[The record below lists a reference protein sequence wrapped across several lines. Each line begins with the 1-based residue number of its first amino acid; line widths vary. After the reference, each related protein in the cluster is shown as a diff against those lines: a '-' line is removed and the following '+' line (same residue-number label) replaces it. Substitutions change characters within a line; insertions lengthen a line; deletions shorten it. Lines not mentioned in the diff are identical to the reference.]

1 MGFDMNSTE
10 PLNDTSSDNRE
21 EMEKA
26 DHLERI
32 VARMIDFI
40 IVIALLEIV
49 PRVGFFAGLAYLLI
63 ADGLFEGRSVG
74 KMLIGIKVVFSNGLD
89 TARACGFKESI
100 FRNLPFAVGYILFG
114 IFNGIPIIGWLLSLA
129 VITLVPV
136 FEFLVMTGSE
146 TGMRLGDEIAKTRVV
161 EDKQGGLNVS

>member
-1 MGFDMNSTE
+1 
-10 PLNDTSSDNRE
+10 
-21 EMEKA
+21 
-26 DHLERI
+26 
-32 VARMIDFI
+32 
-40 IVIALLEIV
+40 
-49 PRVGFFAGLAYLLI
+49 
-63 ADGLFEGRSVG
+63 
-74 KMLIGIKVVFSNGLD
+74 
-89 TARACGFKESI
+89 
-100 FRNLPFAVGYILFG
+100 LFG

>member
-1 MGFDMNSTE
+1 MNSTE
-10 PLNDTSSDNRE
+10 SHNDISSDKME
-21 EMEKA
+21 ELEKA
-26 DHLERI
+26 EHLERI

-40 IVIALLEIV
+40 IVVALLEIV
-49 PRVGFFAGLAYLLI
+49 PRVGYFAGLAYLLI

-74 KMLIGIKVVFSNGLD
+74 KMLIGIKVVFSNILD
-89 TARACGFKESI
+89 TPRACGFKESI
-100 FRNLPFAVGYILFG
+100 FRNLPFAAGYILYG
-114 IFNGIPIIGWLLSLA
+114 IFNGIPLIGWLLSFA
-129 VITLVPV
+129 VITLIPV

>member
-1 MGFDMNSTE
+1 MNSTK

-21 EMEKA
+21 ELEKA

-32 VARMIDFI
+32 IARMIDFV
-40 IVIALLEIV
+40 IVMALLEIV
-49 PRVGFFAGLAYLLI
+49 PRVGYFAGLAYLLI
-63 ADGLFEGRSVG
+63 ADGLFQGRSVG
-74 KMLIGIKVVFSNGLD
+74 KMLIGIKVVFNNGTD
-89 TARACGFKESI
+89 TAADCGFKESI
-100 FRNLPFAVGYILFG
+100 YRNLPFAAGYILFG
-114 IFNGIPIIGWLLSLA
+114 VFNGIPLIGWLFSLA
-129 VITLVPV
+129 VITLIPA

>member
-1 MGFDMNSTE
+1 MNSIE
-10 PLNDTSSDNRE
+10 PLNDISSDNME
-21 EMEKA
+21 ELEKA
-26 DHLERI
+26 DHLERV

-40 IVIALLEIV
+40 IVVALLEIV
-49 PRVGFFAGLAYLLI
+49 PRVGYFAGLAYLLI

-74 KMLIGIKVVFSNGLD
+74 KMLIGIKVVFSNVLD
-89 TARACGFKESI
+89 TPRACGFKESI
-100 FRNLPFAVGYILFG
+100 FRNLPFAVGYILYG
-114 IFNGIPIIGWLLSLA
+114 IFSGIPLIGWLLSFA
-129 VITLVPV
+129 VITLIPV

>member
-1 MGFDMNSTE
+1 MASDMNSTE
-10 PLNDTSSDNRE
+10 AINDTSSDKRE
-21 EMEKA
+21 ELEKA
-26 DHLERI
+26 DNLERV

-40 IVIALLEIV
+40 IVVALLEIV
-49 PRVGFFAGLAYLLI
+49 PKVGYFAGLAYLLI

-74 KMLIGIKVVFSNGLD
+74 KMLIGIKIVLSNGSG

-100 FRNLPFAVGYILFG
+100 FRNLPFAAGYLLYG
-114 IFNGIPIIGWLLSLA
+114 IFCGIPLIGWLLSFA

-136 FEFLVMTGSE
+136 FEFLVMTGSDL
-146 TGMRLGDEIAKTRVV
+146 GMRLGDEIAKTWVV